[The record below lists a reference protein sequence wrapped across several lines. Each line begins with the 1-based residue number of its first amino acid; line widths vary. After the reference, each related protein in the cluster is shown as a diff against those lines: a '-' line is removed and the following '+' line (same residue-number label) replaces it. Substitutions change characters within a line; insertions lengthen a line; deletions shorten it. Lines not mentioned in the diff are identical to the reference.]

1 MDGVNVDL
9 VNSADRPSMDALRTA
24 ACHFLEASL
33 PGVDRVHIVKLA
45 SVEVDKKTW
54 WEAEAEVWQP
64 NATIQSLRLSTHLTR
79 PVLDEHLYLLRLDS
93 QLNVL
98 AYGLKKELRQH

>member
-1 MDGVNVDL
+1 MDL
-9 VNSADRPSMDALRTA
+9 VNSVDQPSMDALRTA
-24 ACHFLEASL
+24 ACHFLQESL
-33 PGVDRVHIVKLA
+33 PGVDRVNIVKVA

-54 WEAEAEVWQP
+54 WEAEAQVWQP
-64 NATIQSLRLSTHLTR
+64 NAIIQSLRLSTRLTR

-98 AYGLKKELRQH
+98 AYGLKEEIRQH

>member
-1 MDGVNVDL
+1 MDV
-9 VNSADRPSMDALRTA
+9 VNSAGQPSMDALRTA
-24 ACHFLEASL
+24 ACHFLQESL
-33 PGVDRVHIVKLA
+33 PGVDRVNIVKMA
-45 SVEVDKKTW
+45 SVEVDKTTW

-79 PVLDEHLYLLRLDS
+79 PVLDEHLYLLRLDA
-93 QLNVL
+93 QLNVV

>member
-1 MDGVNVDL
+1 MNL
-9 VNSADRPSMDALRTA
+9 VNSAGQPSMDALRTA
-24 ACHFLEASL
+24 ACHFLQESL
-33 PGVDRVHIVKLA
+33 PGVDRVNIVKMA
-45 SVEVDKKTW
+45 SVEVDKTTW

-79 PVLDEHLYLLRLDS
+79 PVLDEHLYLLRLDA
-93 QLNVL
+93 QLNVV